1 MSGNYYAHSC
11 PQKLRFCVYLG
22 VRNRSLPWQVHLLQR
37 PVEDPLKS
45 QGEAASLGFQGWSH
59 PSWAG
64 GAQQGGCKLFTR
76 LYSLSF
82 LICSHTR
89 HPQCPMEGA
98 FRLAGGGCPVE
109 GVPPA
114 AKEGLASAGTALRC
128 GILGAVR
135 EPAGQWTGTS
145 KRKVQPTG
153 AGVAPGVSVLL
164 RWAPSHAYC

>member
-1 MSGNYYAHSC
+1 M
-11 PQKLRFCVYLG
+11 YLG
-22 VRNRSLPWQVHLLQR
+22 VCKRSLPWQVHLLQR

-45 QGEAASLGFQGWSH
+45 QGEAASLEFQGWSQ

-98 FRLAGGGCPVE
+98 FRPEVGGVLSRGYHQLP
-109 GVPPA
+109 
-114 AKEGLASAGTALRC
+114 
-128 GILGAVR
+128 
-135 EPAGQWTGTS
+135 
-145 KRKVQPTG
+145 KRKGWHQLG
-153 AGVAPGVSVLL
+153 LHLDAASWGL
-164 RWAPSHAYC
+164 